1 MDYYKFYE
9 LYTEFGNLLIYEKY
23 KGEREAFPETREFFT
38 NEKAKPGYDTLTF
51 NNGKS
56 TFRTRKRNAEGYIVE
71 EYTKEIEPFEFLE
84 RVDLFISSETERQ
97 MMIKR
102 TYDFFKLKEEKGQGK
117 IIIPPKPASIDEMNE
132 IAIRTLK
139 SYIK

>member
-9 LYTEFGNLLIYEKY
+9 LYTEFGTLLIYEKY

-56 TFRTRKRNAEGYIVE
+56 SFRTRKRKMQELEIFWQKLHKLWYNGHKSVLQWRFLWN
-71 EYTKEIEPFEFLE
+71 EY
-84 RVDLFISSETERQ
+84 
-97 MMIKR
+97 
-102 TYDFFKLKEEKGQGK
+102 
-117 IIIPPKPASIDEMNE
+117 
-132 IAIRTLK
+132 
-139 SYIK
+139 